1 MSTAIKTHLVKL
13 AAYYEKNLSDEQI
26 MIYSN
31 QITENLTDDECAWA
45 CKLYISD
52 PKNEFFPKPVSK
64 LIALIRTPLSSE
76 DVSQNITSL
85 LLQAERKYGIHWS
98 EGYFQGGETI
108 YQGKDISYKTWRAA
122 AISVFGE
129 TGLKLVDRY
138 GGWKEFCINVYDS
151 PDGVVRAQ
159 VAKAI
164 TSLQNTIQKTGDYDA
179 LPQGNGGAKVIQLMQ
194 NFKTIEGEK

>member
-1 MSTAIKTHLVKL
+1 MSSAIKTSIIKL
-13 AAYYEKNLSDEQI
+13 AAYYEKNLTDEQI
-26 MIYSN
+26 LIYSN
-31 QITENLTDDECAWA
+31 QISENLTDDECAIA
-45 CKLYISD
+45 CKLYIND
-52 PKNEFFPKPVSK
+52 PKNEFFPRPVSK
-64 LIALIRTPLSSE
+64 LIALIRTPLSTE

-85 LLQAERKYGIHWS
+85 LLQAERKFGIHWD

-108 YQGKDISYKTWRAA
+108 FKGKDISYTTWKAA

-138 GGWKEFCINVYDS
+138 GGWKEFCINLYES

-159 VAKAI
+159 ISKAI

-179 LPQGNGGAKVIQLMQ
+179 LPQGNTEAQVIQLIK
-194 NFKTIEGEK
+194 NIKTIEG